1 MNNEFYRVLKE
12 ITEWVKTKFRRIEI
26 MLTSANRTKHRENVN
41 QVSLQLLE
49 AESGLKSGSK
59 NRFSS
64 NCRHLT
70 KRKSRNFGKFNRR
83 SLRA

>member
-1 MNNEFYRVLKE
+1 MS
-12 ITEWVKTKFRRIEI
+12 
-26 MLTSANRTKHRENVN
+26 TSANRTKHRENVN
-41 QVSLQLLE
+41 QVYLQLLE
-49 AESGLKSGSK
+49 AESDRKTGSK

-70 KRKSRNFGKFNRR
+70 KGKSRNFGNFFRR